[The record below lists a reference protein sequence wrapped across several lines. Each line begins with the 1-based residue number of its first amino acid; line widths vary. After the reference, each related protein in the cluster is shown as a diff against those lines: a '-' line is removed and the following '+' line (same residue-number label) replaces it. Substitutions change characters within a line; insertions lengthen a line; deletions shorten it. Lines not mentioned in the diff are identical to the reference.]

1 MSGEEAHT
9 DSQTESSLSEPEEE
23 EVVLGPAPRAGLE
36 VLDPVPRAG
45 LEALGPA
52 ARATALG
59 PAPRVAAHAPPAL
72 HRLVDASTQVTPAA
86 LANGPCCCAPHAMPG
101 HGASHG
107 ASWAQPWWLQPPP
120 PETTTLG
127 WLLAT
132 PPTRWGAA
140 HGVPAHLR
148 ALVQPYPWGASV
160 GAASAALEALA
171 ASSAATT
178 APSSTTGVSTMSG
191 PSFVAT
197 ESPPPGRATRVS
209 RSPLLA
215 SEEGLLRLLQQPPD
229 EQPAHAPSTQLLL
242 EHPAVAR
249 ALERYA
255 AAAAVEERLH
265 LRELEEL
272 RALRVR
278 LQGAGSSPS
287 DSPWP
292 R

>member
-23 EVVLGPAPRAGLE
+23 VALGPA
-36 VLDPVPRAG
+36 PRAG

-52 ARATALG
+52 PRAGLEALG
-59 PAPRVAAHAPPAL
+59 PAPRASALGPARRVAAHALPPPAL
-72 HRLVDASTQVTPAA
+72 HRLVDAATQVTPAA

-101 HGASHG
+101 HG

-132 PPTRWGAA
+132 PTTRWGAA

-160 GAASAALEALA
+160 GAASATFEALA
-171 ASSAATT
+171 APSAATT
-178 APSSTTGVSTMSG
+178 APSSTMGVSTVSG

-197 ESPPPGRATRVS
+197 ESPPPGPATRVS
-209 RSPLLA
+209 RSPPLA
-215 SEEGLLRLLQQPPD
+215 SGEGLLRLLQQPPD
-229 EQPAHAPSTQLLL
+229 EQQAQAPSTQLLL
-242 EHPAVAR
+242 EHPAVVR

-265 LRELEEL
+265 QRELEEL
-272 RALRVR
+272 RALRVS
-278 LQGAGSSPS
+278 LQGAGSSP
-287 DSPWP
+287 WQ